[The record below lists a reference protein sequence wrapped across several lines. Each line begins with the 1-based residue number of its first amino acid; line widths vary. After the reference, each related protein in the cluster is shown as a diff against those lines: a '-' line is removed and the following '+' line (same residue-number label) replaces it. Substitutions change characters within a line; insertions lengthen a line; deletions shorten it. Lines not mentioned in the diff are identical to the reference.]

1 MKEMILKMAAPIIVG
16 MITEMITP
24 ENLKKYGAKLFS
36 LIEDFVVDSETTV
49 DDKLVLPL
57 IFAARTA
64 LGIGAED
71 E

>member
-1 MKEMILKMAAPIIVG
+1 MKEMMLKMVAPIIMN

-24 ENLKKYGAKLFS
+24 ENLRKYGAKLFD
-36 LIEDFVVDSETTV
+36 LIETFVLDSETTV